1 MNIIEN
7 KTGVYCMERCKASL
21 YCDVTKEIKLK
32 AKGYP
37 VIGDTFADWES
48 FEDERLSTY
57 KDRDWWS
64 SKVLEEWNDLPFYKP
79 IKCDEWI
86 TIDGRKKDKRNFWL
100 KKIIVSNKGLK
111 NRERV
116 FVQVSF
122 AVSKE
127 KNGIYHIISK
137 NNLVEYEFVPFNE
150 SKIFYWCLKSKG
162 EKNEDDMK
170 NWVAYQK
177 KWNIKED
184 QIILLKRGW

>member
-21 YCDVTKEIKLK
+21 DYDDIILTINLK

-37 VIGDTFADWES
+37 VIEDHFKDWES
-48 FEDERLSTY
+48 FQDERLSGY
-57 KDRDWWS
+57 KDTDWWS
-64 SKVLEEWNDLPFYKP
+64 SKVLEEWVDLPFYKP

-86 TIDGRKKDKRNFWL
+86 TIDGRKKAKRNFWL
-100 KKIIVSNKGLK
+100 KKIIVSNKGIQ
-111 NRERV
+111 NRENV
-116 FVQVSF
+116 FIQVSF

-137 NNLVEYEFVPFNE
+137 NNLVEYEFVPLKE
-150 SKIFYWCLKSKG
+150 MIYWCLKSNGK
-162 EKNEDDMK
+162 KNEDDRK
-170 NWVAYQK
+170 NWVAYQEA
-177 KWNIKED
+177 WNIKED